1 MTEDKRD
8 EDHPAIKAARA
19 IRELHVETIAMMDG
33 GFEFKKD
40 GENVNDQVR
49 AACSEQI
56 MLCDEIIANATDI
69 KNKTL
74 LDVLTPVLHEAKESC
89 EKVLEDAKD
98 PLLPEIGN
106 YDNDTPQA

>member
-33 GFEFKKD
+33 GFVFEKE
-40 GENVNDQVR
+40 GLSVNDQVR
-49 AACSEQI
+49 AACNEQI
-56 MLCDEIIANATDI
+56 MLCDEIIANAADI
-69 KNKTL
+69 TNKPL
-74 LDVLTPVLHEAKESC
+74 LDVLTPALHEAKEKC
-89 EKVLEDAKD
+89 EKALEDAKD

-106 YDNDTPQA
+106 YDNDNPET

>member
-33 GFEFKKD
+33 GFVFEKN
-40 GENVNDQVR
+40 GTSVNDEMR
-49 AACSEQI
+49 SACSEQI
-56 MLCDEIIANATDI
+56 MLCDEIIANAVDI
-69 KNKTL
+69 KKKSL
-74 LDVLTPVLHEAKESC
+74 LDVLTPVTLEAKEKC
-89 EKVLEDAKD
+89 EKALEDAKD

-106 YDNDTPQA
+106 YDNDNPPS